1 MGYKAQSITSKASSA
16 CKMNMDLVNGNTK
29 ANKTTDNGVDAL
41 SAGFQQ
47 AIAPPKEEK
56 SPAEMRSSPAKLP
69 IAAIAKVA
77 PMVLGAM
84 GGGKKKEGGGGGG
97 TTKVIVNNSAN
108 SSSNSTSNSQAAGGI
123 DPK

>member
-41 SAGFQQ
+41 SAGFQS
-47 AIAPPKEEK
+47 AIAPPKES

-77 PMVLGAM
+77 PMVLGAL
-84 GGGKKKEGGGGGG
+84 GKGKKEGGGGGG
-97 TTKVIVNNSAN
+97 TKVVVNNSAN